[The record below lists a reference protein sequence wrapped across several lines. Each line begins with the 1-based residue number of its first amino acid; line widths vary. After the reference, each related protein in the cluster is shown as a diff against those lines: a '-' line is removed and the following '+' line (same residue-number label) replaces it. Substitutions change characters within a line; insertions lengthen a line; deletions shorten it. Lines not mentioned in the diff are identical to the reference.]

1 MKRAHARAALERDL
15 RRHRDQPT
23 PAPRSGWIKAIRE
36 ALGMSSGEL
45 ATRLGVTRG
54 RIGQIER
61 AEQLGTLK
69 IDTLERAASALGCRL
84 EYVLVPEVS
93 LDEMVQRRARAKAS
107 AEIARVIQTM
117 ALEDQQPGVE
127 WTEARVEQR
136 LYELIDR
143 RGLWS

>member
-1 MKRAHARAALERDL
+1 
-15 RRHRDQPT
+15 
-23 PAPRSGWIKAIRE
+23 
-36 ALGMSSGEL
+36 MSSGEL
-45 ATRLGVTRG
+45 ATRLGVSRG

-61 AEQLGTLK
+61 AERFGTLK
-69 IDTLERAASALGCRL
+69 IDTLERAAAALGCRL

-107 AEIARVIQTM
+107 AEIAHVIQTM